1 MGDQN
6 SAVEQQFRPEE
17 LMRELDIKKQAYYDY
32 LKHLG
37 IKAEKDSKGKAYL
50 SQAQAKSVR
59 LLRAHVV
66 AGGKIEGFDLDKAL
80 ESESALAVAESTE
93 LGEVSEQ
100 PVEVKVDVTQAVD
113 MQSLYRE
120 ASNIYAQH
128 LTADR
133 QLLMTMLNEMSY
145 ETMHPEARAKV
156 DKIRE
161 TALPKFN
168 PQVMVREF
176 LSQQLQTA

>member
-1 MGDQN
+1 MGDRN

-37 IKAEKDSKGKAYL
+37 IKAEKDSNNRAYL
-50 SQAQAKSVR
+50 TQAQAKSVR
-59 LLRAHVV
+59 LLRQHVV
-66 AGGKIEGFDLDKAL
+66 AGGKIEDFDLHEAL
-80 ESESALAVAESTE
+80 ESALAVAESTE
-93 LGEVSEQ
+93 LGDVAEQ
-100 PVEVKVDVTQAVD
+100 PVEEVHVDPSTDVD
-113 MQSLYRE
+113 MQSLYLE

-145 ETMHPEARAKV
+145 ETMHPEARARV

-161 TALPKFN
+161 VAIPKFN
-168 PQVMVREF
+168 PQAMVREF

>member
-6 SAVEQQFRPEE
+6 SAVEQQFRPDE
-17 LMRELDIKKQAYYDY
+17 LMTELDIKKQAYYDY

-50 SQAQAKSVR
+50 TQAQAKSVR

-66 AGGKIEGFDLDKAL
+66 AGGKIEDFDIHEAL
-80 ESESALAVAESTE
+80 ETALTVADSTE
-93 LGEVSEQ
+93 LSDVSEP
-100 PVEVKVDVTQAVD
+100 PVEVKVDATQAVD

-168 PQVMVREF
+168 PQAMVREF